1 MKMKI
6 ILKIVLLLFTIS
18 ICLGRKHKISID
30 CDVRK
35 YIALSTFGFYKR
47 GFLDVKLINFTAK
60 PMNKSD
66 VFGFSLDRTQ
76 NDAMNPY
83 LDSHQEKCLLKENV
97 PKQNDAAV
105 IYFILNFHNNTMMIN
120 CSPGWEQPL
129 HIYRDSD
136 DIPTTFFKTR
146 PYEDN
151 KLIKVIRDNGPAQH
165 ICLSS
170 LPLTSEI
177 INNVTYYNTSFVIYV
192 ASDSEEGLYNLYFH
206 SCPNYILNNEV
217 VYDFS
222 MEIVEE
228 NAGSYLSAGEMP
240 LPALYCTMAMLFFL
254 SGCFWVF
261 LLKQSRHP
269 VFKIHYL
276 MAALV
281 FIKSISLAFHGIN
294 YHFIEIKGV
303 HLATW
308 AVLFYVAHLLKGA
321 LLFITLILIGTGW
334 TFIKHVL
341 APRDKRLF
349 MAIIPLQ
356 VLANMAEIILEESE
370 EGAREYRAWQD
381 VFILVDLLCCGFILF
396 PVVWSIRHLEEA
408 SRTDGKAA
416 VNLKKLKLF
425 RHFYVMIVCYI
436 YFTRIIVYLLRLTVP
451 FQYGWLHEMF
461 REMATYVFF
470 VLTGYK
476 FRPAAHN
483 PYFTLPSDDEEDED
497 EVLYSR
503 LTENGVTEGL
513 SRVNSRS
520 KTKTGQFIEA
530 TEEEGD
536 ALLTKKENSHEYD

>member
-1 MKMKI
+1 MI
-6 ILKIVLLLFTIS
+6 A
-18 ICLGRKHKISID
+18 ICSGRKHKININW
-30 CDVRK
+30 DVRK

-47 GFLDVKLINFTAK
+47 GFLDVKLINFTSK

-83 LDSHQEKCLLKENV
+83 LDSHQDKCLLKENV
-97 PKQNDAAV
+97 PKEHDAAV
-105 IYFILNFHNNTMMIN
+105 IYFILNFYNNTMMIN
-120 CSPGWEQPL
+120 CSPGWKQPL
-129 HIYRDSD
+129 HIYKDSNY
-136 DIPTTFFKTR
+136 IPDSFFKAS
-146 PYEDN
+146 
-151 KLIKVIRDNGPAQH
+151 KLIRVIRDMTSPSPQS
-165 ICLSS
+165 CPYS
-170 LPLTSEI
+170 LPLVSKT
-177 INNVTYYNTSFVIYV
+177 INNVTYYNTSFVIVV

-206 SCPNYILNNEV
+206 SCPNYITNNEV
-217 VYDFS
+217 EYDFT

-228 NAGSYLSAGEMP
+228 NAGSFLSAGEMP

-276 MAALV
+276 MATLV

-321 LLFITLILIGTGW
+321 LLFITLVLIGTGW

-416 VNLKKLKLF
+416 VNLRKLKLF

-483 PYFTLPSDDEEDED
+483 PYFTLPSDDEDEED
-497 EVLYSR
+497 EVL
-503 LTENGVTEGL
+503 TENGATEGL
-513 SRVNSRS
+513 TRVNARS
-520 KTKTGQFIEA
+520 KSKVNQFI
-530 TEEEGD
+530 TEVTDEEGD